1 PSRCSSSRGPVSAR
15 KSSACCANAPR
26 RCRLTSARADCTRWT
41 CCRARPRASCCG
53 GAWLKCSRLAR
64 IRHEPAGVFQMTAVL
79 DQPLVQQARSA
90 GVLTLTMSR
99 PPVNALDDALVD
111 ALEAALEAACAD
123 DGITV
128 VHLRSACKVFCAGAD
143 LALMSES
150 IATPQGLERM
160 LALVRRLQRL
170 AARLESAPLVTL
182 AEIGGAALGGGF
194 ELALA
199 CDLRIAANEAK
210 VGLPEAGL
218 GLLAAA
224 GGTQRLTRLVGP
236 GLARR
241 LILGAETVDGA
252 TAQRLG
258 LVQWAVPR
266 AELPQAARA
275 LAERLAALPRHAL
288 GAAKDCIAAALD
300 PSRDGFGEE
309 IAHTRNLYQHPATQA
324 LVAAFLARA
333 PR

>member
-1 PSRCSSSRGPVSAR
+1 
-15 KSSACCANAPR
+15 
-26 RCRLTSARADCTRWT
+26 
-41 CCRARPRASCCG
+41 
-53 GAWLKCSRLAR
+53 
-64 IRHEPAGVFQMTAVL
+64 MMAVL
-79 DQPLVQQARSA
+79 DEPLVQQSRSG
-90 GVLTLTMSR
+90 GVLTLTLSR
-99 PPVNALDDALVD
+99 APVNALDDALVD

-123 DGITV
+123 DRITV

-143 LALMSES
+143 LSLMSES
-150 IATPQGLERM
+150 IATAQGLERM

-241 LILGAETVDGA
+241 LILGAETLDGA
-252 TAQRLG
+252 SAQRLG

-266 AELPQAARA
+266 AELATAAQA
-275 LAERLAALPRHAL
+275 LAQRIAALPRHAL
-288 GAAKDCIAAALD
+288 GAAKECIAAALD
-300 PSRDGFGEE
+300 AGRDGFAEE
-309 IAHTRNLYQHPATQA
+309 IAHTRNLYQQPATQA

>member
-1 PSRCSSSRGPVSAR
+1 
-15 KSSACCANAPR
+15 
-26 RCRLTSARADCTRWT
+26 
-41 CCRARPRASCCG
+41 
-53 GAWLKCSRLAR
+53 
-64 IRHEPAGVFQMTAVL
+64 MTAVL
-79 DQPLVQQARSA
+79 DEPLVQQARSA
-90 GVLTLTMSR
+90 GVLTLTLSR
-99 PPVNALDDALVD
+99 SPVNALNDALVD

-123 DGITV
+123 EKITV

-143 LALMSES
+143 LELMSES

-160 LALVRRLQRL
+160 LALVKRLQRL
-170 AARLESAPLVTL
+170 GARLETAPLVTL

-236 GLARR
+236 GTARR
-241 LILGAETVDGA
+241 LILGAETLDGA

-266 AELPQAARA
+266 ADLAQAARA
-275 LAERLAALPRHAL
+275 LAERIAALPRHAL
-288 GAAKDCIAAALD
+288 GAAKECIAAALD
-300 PSRDGFGEE
+300 RSRDGFAEE
-309 IAHTRNLYQHPATQA
+309 ISHTRNLYQDPATQA
-324 LVAAFLARA
+324 LVAAFLTPA

>member
-1 PSRCSSSRGPVSAR
+1 
-15 KSSACCANAPR
+15 
-26 RCRLTSARADCTRWT
+26 
-41 CCRARPRASCCG
+41 
-53 GAWLKCSRLAR
+53 
-64 IRHEPAGVFQMTAVL
+64 MTATL
-79 DQPLVQQARSA
+79 DEPLVQQARSA
-90 GVLTLTMSR
+90 GVLTLTLAR

-111 ALEAALEAACAD
+111 ALEAALESACAD
-123 DGITV
+123 PGITV

-160 LALVRRLQRL
+160 LALIKRLQRM
-170 AARLESAPLVTL
+170 AARLENAPLVTL

-236 GLARR
+236 GMARR
-241 LILGAETVDGA
+241 LILGAETLDGA
-252 TAQRLG
+252 AAQRLG

-266 AELPQAARA
+266 ADLAQAAQA
-275 LAERLAALPRHAL
+275 LAERIAALPRHAL
-288 GAAKDCIAAALD
+288 AAAKECIAAALD
-300 PSRDGFGEE
+300 AGRDGFAEE
-309 IAHTRNLYQHPATQA
+309 IAHTRHLYQQPATQN
-324 LVAAFLARA
+324 LVAAFLTRA

>member
-1 PSRCSSSRGPVSAR
+1 
-15 KSSACCANAPR
+15 
-26 RCRLTSARADCTRWT
+26 
-41 CCRARPRASCCG
+41 
-53 GAWLKCSRLAR
+53 
-64 IRHEPAGVFQMTAVL
+64 MTAVL
-79 DQPLVQQARSA
+79 SEPLVQQARSA
-90 GVLTLTMSR
+90 GVLTLTLAR
-99 PPVNALDDALVD
+99 APVNALDDALVD
-111 ALEAALEAACAD
+111 TLEAALEAACAD
-123 DGITV
+123 DQITV

-150 IATPQGLERM
+150 IATPQGLEKM

>member
-1 PSRCSSSRGPVSAR
+1 
-15 KSSACCANAPR
+15 
-26 RCRLTSARADCTRWT
+26 
-41 CCRARPRASCCG
+41 
-53 GAWLKCSRLAR
+53 
-64 IRHEPAGVFQMTAVL
+64 MTAVL
-79 DQPLVQQARSA
+79 DEPLVQQTRNA
-90 GVLTLTMSR
+90 GVLTLTLSR
-99 PPVNALDDALVD
+99 APVNALDDALVD
-111 ALEAALEAACAD
+111 ALEAALDAACAD
-123 DGITV
+123 DKITV

-150 IATPQGLERM
+150 IATAQGLERM
-160 LALVRRLQRL
+160 LALVKRLQRL
-170 AARLESAPLVTL
+170 AARLETAPLVTL

-199 CDLRIAANEAK
+199 CDLRIAASEAK

-236 GLARR
+236 GLAKR
-241 LILGAETVDGA
+241 LILGAETLDGA

-266 AELPQAARA
+266 ADLAQAARA
-275 LAERLAALPRHAL
+275 LAERIAALPRHAL
-288 GAAKDCIAAALD
+288 GAAKECIAAGLD
-300 PSRDGFGEE
+300 QSRDGFAEE
-309 IAHTRNLYQHPATQA
+309 IAHTRKLYQHPATQA
-324 LVAAFLARA
+324 LVAAFLTRA